1 MFLPSFS
8 FLFFFILFVCI
19 RADSFSCKVIGLVS
33 NVYECR
39 YVCISDIYRI
49 GNRNRCHT
57 RFFFQ
62 LFVAGKLQGSNVNVK
77 HTDALVI

>member
-1 MFLPSFS
+1 VFLPSFS

-19 RADSFSCKVIGLVS
+19 RAVSFSCKVIGLVS

-57 RFFFQ
+57 RFFFPT
-62 LFVAGKLQGSNVNVK
+62 VCARKI
-77 HTDALVI
+77 AR